1 MTAGARLPRRKGF
14 EAARPPD
21 VSDDR
26 WQAALRGLSAFV
38 AGGWADQAE
47 RLGWTRDELFR
58 VPPLWGRGD
67 LAGAAL
73 LTGDNEAVGVTADA
87 IKIKTPSGSTQ
98 TFCRRQLDFALM
110 FESRR
115 KQLGGN
121 VDPGE
126 ARLRAR
132 EWTIREYQRLNKDA
146 SRADATCAVDAM
158 IASQSAKGAKR

>member
-1 MTAGARLPRRKGF
+1 M
-14 EAARPPD
+14 
-21 VSDDR
+21 
-26 WQAALRGLSAFV
+26 
-38 AGGWADQAE
+38 
-47 RLGWTRDELFR
+47 
-58 VPPLWGRGD
+58 WGRGD

-73 LTGDNEAVGVTADA
+73 LIGDNEVVGVTPDA
-87 IKIKTPSGSTQ
+87 IKIKTPQGATQ
-98 TFCRRQLDFALM
+98 TFCRRPAVDFALM

-115 KQLGGN
+115 KQLAGN
-121 VDPGE
+121 VDSGE